1 MHTPK
6 NLALFPTDESSHL
19 TTSFQTILSALK
31 RMNTTGFWN
40 FWITKMQTNPQLDS
54 TFAVRNPAA
63 ENQVAGSFDLIQPA
77 NRGYVRGG
85 FQEFRI

>member
-6 NLALFPTDESSHL
+6 NLALFPTDEISHL

-31 RMNTTGFWN
+31 RMNTTSFWN
-40 FWITKMQTNPQLDS
+40 FWITKMQTNPQPDS

-63 ENQVAGSFDLIQPA
+63 EYQVAGSFDLIQPA

-85 FQEFRI
+85 FQELRV